1 MGTTLII
8 AVCTPS
14 FVTIGH
20 IGDSR
25 CYMVSEGEMTL
36 VTEDH
41 SLVNE
46 LVKHGE
52 ISKEDAEYHPKKN
65 VLLRALGTEEK
76 VGLDVKTLVIE
87 EDDQLLLALMGYQ
100 TKFLLM
106 ICDKFYS

>member
-1 MGTTLII
+1 MLIINERIYEYAQQNAECNGMGTTLII

-52 ISKEDAEYHPKKN
+52 ISKEDAEYHPK
-65 VLLRALGTEEK
+65 R
-76 VGLDVKTLVIE
+76 
-87 EDDQLLLALMGYQ
+87 MCY
-100 TKFLLM
+100 
-106 ICDKFYS
+106 

>member
-87 EDDQLLLALMGYQ
+87 EDDHYFFALMGYQ